1 MRVAYARDTASRMN
15 FGKITLGA
23 LLLAIGVLLLAVRAG
38 FAHPDT
44 PLLLLRFWPLLL
56 IAFGLAFLASVI
68 KNPFM
73 GCLAVLLILGGTAL
87 GMFWMNRQAKLGHV
101 PRSTFSLDLRKTNAA
116 SLTVRVQTDV
126 GRFYIG
132 QGTPPTKTLLVRVR
146 KIAGDSTTGYRFAVT
161 RKEAVFEWP
170 EVTGMLRVPPLGNS
184 LDLRVPN
191 AVPLALHWRGHFA
204 SMNADLTTLRPT
216 RCDLHGFAS
225 SMEIGFGDRER
236 PREIRVGGLLSIAR
250 IQIPGDCPV
259 RLVSRP
265 GLVWVAL
272 PFDFEKEARER
283 GKDEVHVAK
292 GRGRPVTI
300 VVDGPLV
307 RVTIDRK
314 PITTNLV
321 KEEREWPEMEGTASR
336 FHSPWS

>member
-146 KIAGDSTTGYRFAVT
+146 KIAGDSTTGYRFAVVPGRIFRMLVGSLGSRRSPRT
-161 RKEAVFEWP
+161 SYRSSNN
-170 EVTGMLRVPPLGNS
+170 LRVCGSP
-184 LDLRVPN
+184 
-191 AVPLALHWRGHFA
+191 F
-204 SMNADLTTLRPT
+204 T
-216 RCDLHGFAS
+216 
-225 SMEIGFGDRER
+225 R
-236 PREIRVGGLLSIAR
+236 PRCAR
-250 IQIPGDCPV
+250 KLDKTLP
-259 RLVSRP
+259 LVSS
-265 GLVWVAL
+265 A
-272 PFDFEKEARER
+272 
-283 GKDEVHVAK
+283 
-292 GRGRPVTI
+292 
-300 VVDGPLV
+300 
-307 RVTIDRK
+307 
-314 PITTNLV
+314 
-321 KEEREWPEMEGTASR
+321 
-336 FHSPWS
+336 